1 MAIIVSQVKTTL
13 EESSNQD
20 RIWEAARKTSFSDTG
35 ATKTLF
41 AFVSVEEASIEKLH
55 LSLNDR

>member
-20 RIWEAARKTSFSDTG
+20 RIWKQP
-35 ATKTLF
+35 
-41 AFVSVEEASIEKLH
+41 EKQ
-55 LSLNDR
+55 RA

>member
-20 RIWEAARKTSFSDTG
+20 RIWEAARKT
-35 ATKTLF
+35 ARLKP
-41 AFVSVEEASIEKLH
+41 EEIEKPIW
-55 LSLNDR
+55 

>member
-20 RIWEAARKTSFSDTG
+20 ESLGSSPKKSTPETG
-35 ATKTLF
+35 R
-41 AFVSVEEASIEKLH
+41 
-55 LSLNDR
+55 N

>member
-20 RIWEAARKTSFSDTG
+20 RIWEAARKTAIYLRKDFLPISYDN
-35 ATKTLF
+35 L
-41 AFVSVEEASIEKLH
+41 
-55 LSLNDR
+55 LNENRITFCW

>member
-20 RIWEAARKTSFSDTG
+20 RIWEVARKT
-35 ATKTLF
+35 ARLKP
-41 AFVSVEEASIEKLH
+41 
-55 LSLNDR
+55 